1 MTEMRR
7 QPHWPEAFAEVSKE
21 GSEGGWARGDGQPLA
36 VLMQA
41 RHMLSRTLTAQ
52 NVLDLY
58 MCYSSTPV
66 NILHRSLCCSSHIEF
81 CFNSS
86 QSMSNKCTSVISTSS
101 IAACGNSTAWHSVLG

>member
-21 GSEGGWARGDGQPLA
+21 ESEGGWARGEAQPLT

-41 RHMLSRTLTAQ
+41 RHMLRRTLTAQ

-58 MCYSSTPV
+58 TCYSSTPV
-66 NILHRSLCCSSHIEF
+66 NILHWFLCRSSHIEF
-81 CFNSS
+81 CFNS
-86 QSMSNKCTSVISTSS
+86 QSMSNQCTSVISTSS
-101 IAACGNSTAWHSVLG
+101 IAACGNSTVWHSVLG